1 MYEHYKTAQKKFWH
15 PMSSSAPANRS
26 KTLIIARG
34 DGNYITDIEGHRMLD
49 GVGGLWNVNVGHNR
63 PSVKAAIAAQMD
75 ELAYYQT
82 FDGIAHPRVFDLA
95 ERLTSMF
102 AQENMARVL
111 FSSGGSD
118 AVETALKMARQYWI
132 ASGEPGRTR
141 FLSLRNGYHGVHMG
155 GTSVGGNGVYHY
167 NHGPLLAGCHLL
179 DTPWLYR
186 NPWDCRD
193 PEELTAHC
201 VRQLEDQIALLG
213 PQTIAALIA
222 EPVQGAGGVIVPP
235 AHYWKR
241 LREVCDRHGI
251 LLIADEVVTGF
262 GRTGCMLGS
271 RGWGVAPDVLCLA
284 KGITAGYI
292 PMGATVFNQRIV
304 DAIENGPGFSNVIM
318 HGYTYSGHP
327 TACAAAL
334 AVLDIVE
341 AEDLPGNAGKVGAQ
355 LLEQLQPLTERYAVV
370 GEVRGKGLMIAV
382 DLVADKVTREPLD
395 PANGLALRIAEQAR
409 RAGVLVRPIGNKIVM
424 SPPLTLTSDEAALM
438 VGALDGA
445 LADCR

>member
-63 PSVKAAIAAQMD
+63 PAVKAAIAAQLD

-201 VRQLEDQIALLG
+201 IRQLEDQIALLG

-262 GRTGCMLGS
+262 GRTGCVLGS

-304 DAIENGPGFSNVIM
+304 DAIENAPGFGSVIM

-382 DLVADKVTREPLD
+382 DLVADKLTREPLD
-395 PANGLALRIAEQAR
+395 PANGLASRIAEHAR

-424 SPPLTLTSDEAALM
+424 SPPLTLTADEAALM

-445 LADCR
+445 LAACR